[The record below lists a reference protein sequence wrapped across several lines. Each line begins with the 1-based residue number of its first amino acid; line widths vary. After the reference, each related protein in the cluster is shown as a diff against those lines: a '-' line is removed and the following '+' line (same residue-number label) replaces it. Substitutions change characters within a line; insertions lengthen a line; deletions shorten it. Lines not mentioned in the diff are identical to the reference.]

1 MNLIK
6 TTVGTKTACAALIF
20 QMLCCCLVLTCA
32 VNLAAQDEGS
42 ALDRDV
48 LSRSDVVHVDKDGEV
63 EIISASRSAKRVDE
77 LPLTVYVVKRDE
89 ILENGWT
96 TLVDVLKSVPGIRV
110 SQPGGGAEGETFL
123 MRGLIGNNYTKFLIN
138 NIPVQPSTGSGM
150 PIGAQL
156 PVRQAER
163 IEIIIGPA
171 SAIYG
176 ADAFAGVINI
186 VTREAVDDLFVVA
199 DIARGN
205 REYKYANFM
214 VGGKAGLD
222 DEVFNYS
229 FYGSVA
235 DEDDIGVKH
244 NNSGVYNPLEYFK
257 VFDIEDVRTGIL
269 NDTTFQPYYR
279 GTETEPNFG
288 NIPHHSNQLGIRL
301 AYKGLSLSFERM
313 ERRDHSSIGQSAIV
327 YNYDSPANF
336 FGETIQRSTVSLDY
350 NIGPVLATSTL
361 SNLQMRANPLSSYAT
376 TYSNNGRSYVWHAS
390 DDAFAEQ
397 LFTLRAGDDTELIG
411 GFSSQVSSNL
421 PRTNELP
428 VPFDTELYEAFEE
441 ETVYTDSLLGD
452 FGFKS
457 LTFENLAAFAQL
469 YQRWNDFVFIAGV
482 RIDDNSLYGSSV
494 NPRLAALWRLDRQ
507 TSLRASWGRA
517 FRAPSTWYSRSSTAF
532 VIPEANDSIYYA
544 ILPSPNLEAEQ
555 IHATELG
562 ISKSFSPDA
571 QLDLVLFFNSVD
583 KRIAGI
589 IDTIDRKLY
598 PRSLDSVARTYAN
611 GLGDPSQ
618 LMSAQASLRL
628 RNLVPS
634 IGLDLNAAATWS
646 VGRETLPDDGGEL
659 PVFRM
664 VPQFLG
670 QLSVSVNPWRNWHLR
685 ADVVWSGPWTRRFT
699 PTLAAY
705 EDEEFSLVDGYA
717 TLDLLL
723 RYHIDERIYVLF
735 NVDNVFNTEYGGI
748 GSIGWDVDLHY
759 NPQRLRRIRVGW
771 NFELD

>member
-1 MNLIK
+1 MEFNK
-6 TTVGTKTACAALIF
+6 TTAGTRIARAKRVLLL
-20 QMLCCCLVLTCA
+20 LCCCLVFKAPSKLT
-32 VNLAAQDEGS
+32 AQDES
-42 ALDRDV
+42 AALDRDV
-48 LSRSDVVHVDKDGEV
+48 LGRADAVHVDKDGEV

-77 LPLTVYVVKRDE
+77 LPLTVYVVKREE
-89 ILENGWT
+89 ILQNGWT
-96 TLVDVLKSVPGIRV
+96 TLVDVLKSIPGIRV

-186 VTREAVDDLFVVA
+186 ITREAVDDLFVVA
-199 DIARGN
+199 DIARGSN
-205 REYKYANFM
+205 DYKYANFM

-244 NNSGVYNPLEYFK
+244 SKSGVYNPLEYFK
-257 VFDIEDVRTGIL
+257 VFDIEGVRTGIL

-279 GTETEPNFG
+279 GSNTEPEFG
-288 NIPHHSNQLGIRL
+288 NMPHHSNQLGIRL
-301 AYKGLSLSFERM
+301 AYKGLSVSFERM
-313 ERRDHSSIGQSAIV
+313 ERRDHSSIGQSAFV
-327 YNYDSPANF
+327 YNYNSPANF

-361 SNLQMRANPLSSYAT
+361 SSLQMRANPLSSYGT
-376 TYSNNGRSYVWHAS
+376 TYSNNGNSYVWHAS

-397 LFTLRAGDDTELIG
+397 LFTLRAGEDTELIG

-428 VPFDTELYEAFEE
+428 EPFDTDLYEPFEE
-441 ETVYTDSLLGD
+441 ETVYSDPLLGD
-452 FGFKS
+452 FGFQS
-457 LTFENLAAFAQL
+457 LQFENLAAFAQL

-532 VIPEANDSIYYA
+532 SFPGVTDSIFYA
-544 ILPSPNLEAEQ
+544 IVPSPELEAEQ

-562 ISKSFSPDA
+562 ISKTLSPDA

-589 IDTIDRKLY
+589 IDTIDRNLY

-618 LMSAQASLRL
+618 LISAQASLRL
-628 RNLVPS
+628 RNLLPS
-634 IGLDLNAAATWS
+634 IGLDLTAAATYS
-646 VGRETLPDDGGEL
+646 VGRETLPDEGGEL

-664 VPQFLG
+664 VPQFMG
-670 QLSVSVNPWRNWHLR
+670 QLSLSVNPWRNWHMR
-685 ADVVWSGPWTRRFT
+685 ADAVWSGPWTRRFT
-699 PTLAAY
+699 PTRAAY
-705 EDEEFSLVDGYA
+705 EDEDFSRVDGYV

-748 GSIGWDVDLHY
+748 GSIGWDVDLPY
-759 NPQRLRRIRVGW
+759 NPQRLRRVRVGW